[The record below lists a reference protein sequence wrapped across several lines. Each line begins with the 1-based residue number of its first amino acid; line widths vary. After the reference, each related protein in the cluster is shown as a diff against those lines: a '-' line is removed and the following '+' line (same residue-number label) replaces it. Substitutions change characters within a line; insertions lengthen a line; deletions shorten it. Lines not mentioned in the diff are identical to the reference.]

1 MSRPPAR
8 ILLVEMNEDGTVGG
22 SHQAQFDLVRH
33 LDRSRFRPVVVFY
46 QDNRFA
52 REMREMGVEVHVLEE
67 LRRREL
73 ELRRGGGTLQRGL
86 DILAGAVLRR
96 RRLIREF
103 GAELVHLN
111 NSPGTGADD
120 WLPASRLAGVP
131 CVTFAM
137 GNTPR
142 GLGAIHESLARRF
155 DRILV
160 ISDFV
165 RRSLLEVGYPAA
177 LLSMTQIGVDLEE
190 FRGRVRRTRDEVR
203 SDLGI
208 PDDRV
213 VACMVGNLREWKGQ
227 HVVLEALS
235 HLPEAAR
242 RSLLVLFVGAVGP
255 SFQGYAD
262 RLQALVREHA
272 LEDGVRFLG
281 GRTDIPD
288 LLGASDLGLHASV
301 LPEPFGLVVVEAM
314 AMGLP
319 VVATSIGAPGGVVVP
334 GAGRTFDPADP
345 PALAEALRELV
356 DDPNLRKKLGEGA
369 RARAEAFDARQM
381 VEAVENV
388 YADLLGRR

>member
-33 LDRSRFRPVVVFY
+33 LDRTRFRPVVVFY
-46 QDNRFA
+46 QENRFA
-52 REMREMGVEVHVLEE
+52 REMRAMEVEVHVLEE

-73 ELRRGGGTLQRGL
+73 ELRLGGGTLKRGA

-96 RRLIREF
+96 RRLIREL
-103 GAELVHLN
+103 GVELVHLN

-137 GNTPR
+137 GNAPR
-142 GLGAIHESLARRF
+142 GLGPLHRPLARHF

-160 ISDFV
+160 ISEFV
-165 RRSLLEVGYPAA
+165 HRSFLEAGYPASR
-177 LLSMTQIGVDLEE
+177 LSLTQIGVDLGE
-190 FRGRVRRTRDEVR
+190 FRGRVRRSRTEVR
-203 SDLGI
+203 CDLGI

-227 HVVLEALS
+227 HVVLDALS
-235 HLPEAAR
+235 RLPETTR
-242 RSLLVLFVGAVGP
+242 RRLLVLFVGAVGP
-255 SFQGYAD
+255 SFEGYAG
-262 RLQALVREHA
+262 RLRALVGEHG
-272 LEDGVRFLG
+272 LGDGVRFLG

-288 LLGASDLGLHASV
+288 LLGASDIGLHASV

-334 GAGRTFDPADP
+334 EAGRTFDPANP
-345 PALAEALRELV
+345 AALAEVLRELV
-356 DDPNLRKKLGEGA
+356 DDPGLRRRLGEGA
-369 RARAEAFDARQM
+369 RARAEGFDARQM
-381 VEAVENV
+381 VEAVESV
-388 YADLLGRR
+388 YTELLGLR